1 MDNYFVGMKG
11 GKLLFLRILSPKLEQ
26 SIRSLLLEN
35 PSSYQEMSESENLTV
50 MVVMSLPNPFRQKKT
65 DLPGL
70 SLDEKSKPCEKE
82 KGCAVFQ
89 MYGCCKKNCELRSLK

>member
-1 MDNYFVGMKG
+1 MDKCFAGMKA
-11 GKLLFLRILSPKLEQ
+11 GKLLYLSILSPRLEQ
-26 SIRSLLLEN
+26 RIKNLLLEN
-35 PSSYQEMSESENLTV
+35 TPLSPVMSESESLTV
-50 MVVMSLPNPFRQKKT
+50 LAVMSLPNPSRQKKT

-89 MYGCCKKNCELRSLK
+89 IHGCCKKNCELRSLK